1 MIELLYSIAT
11 LKFILDKYNYICHG
25 KFLAVHLIPIKL
37 SIVDSNLNYIRCF
50 TLFFTPFPYT
60 QSINLELTKEMLYR
74 TLISFYSKFISPSS
88 LFTLKEENTKQR
100 ILYNITSFYLET
112 MVITLSA
119 QTADDTKI
127 TPEKPTVYITTTGT
141 KSHSSSLIL

>member
-1 MIELLYSIAT
+1 M
-11 LKFILDKYNYICHG
+11 
-25 KFLAVHLIPIKL
+25 VHLIPINCQL
-37 SIVDSNLNYIRCF
+37 LTAITSDVLH
-50 TLFFTPFPYT
+50 FFSSPFPYT
-60 QSINLELTKEMLYR
+60 QSTNLELKKEMLYR
-74 TLISFYSKFISPSS
+74 TLISFYSKFIPPSS

>member
-1 MIELLYSIAT
+1 M
-11 LKFILDKYNYICHG
+11 
-25 KFLAVHLIPIKL
+25 P
-37 SIVDSNLNYIRCF
+37 
-50 TLFFTPFPYT
+50 
-60 QSINLELTKEMLYR
+60 YR

-112 MVITLSA
+112 MVITLST
-119 QTADDTKI
+119 QTADGTKI

>member
-1 MIELLYSIAT
+1 MLYELLYSIAT
-11 LKFILDKYNYICHG
+11 LKFILDKLNYICHG
-25 KFLAVHLIPIKL
+25 KFLAVHLIPINCQL
-37 SIVDSNLNYIRCF
+37 LTAITSDVLH
-50 TLFFTPFPYT
+50 FFLPPFPYT
-60 QSINLELTKEMLYR
+60 QSTNLELKKEMPYR

-88 LFTLKEENTKQR
+88 LFTLKEENTKHR

>member
-1 MIELLYSIAT
+1 M
-11 LKFILDKYNYICHG
+11 
-25 KFLAVHLIPIKL
+25 VHLIPINCQL
-37 SIVDSNLNYIRCF
+37 LTAITSDVLH
-50 TLFFTPFPYT
+50 FFSSPFPYT
-60 QSINLELTKEMLYR
+60 QSTNLELKKEMLYR
-74 TLISFYSKFISPSS
+74 TLISFYSKFIPPSS

-119 QTADDTKI
+119 QTADGTKI